1 MLNKVYYFIIAGLL
15 SMTLFTGYL
24 SYSFYGQKQ
33 VLDVRLE
40 QTMLMLKEKDRQLSL
55 LKDSTIITANM
66 TAEAAKQ
73 TEEMNQTLGSLV
85 QAIDD
90 LERNKKE
97 PRNEKPAVN
106 VPSADDLQLQRLLDA
121 AYCTANPA
129 DSACPASGTKN

>member
-15 SMTLFTGYL
+15 SIALFTGYL

-33 VLDVRLE
+33 VLDARLE
-40 QTMLMLKEKDRQLSL
+40 QQMFIIKEKDRQLSL
-55 LKDSTIITANM
+55 LRDATAITANT

-73 TEEMNQTLGSLV
+73 TEELHETLGSLV

-97 PRNEKPAVN
+97 PHNEKPAVN